1 MTGFDAVVVAAGSG
15 IRLGGGVPKALRL
28 LAGRPLVWHAVRTL
42 RQAGVERLIVVA
54 AAEQLPAFRAAL
66 DDVELVPGGVERR
79 HSVLAGLQRLA
90 SAGDPEPGERVV
102 LVHDAARPLVP
113 LEVVRRVWSAVQDGA
128 AAVVP
133 VVPVTDTVRQLGNDS
148 QQDSVLLDRTRLR
161 AVQTPQGFDL
171 ATLLD
176 AHRANGHRAVTD
188 DASLCEFAGHQV
200 ALVEGSAASIKI
212 THPGDLAV
220 AELLLAQAREA
231 P

>member
-15 IRLGGGVPKALRL
+15 IRLGGGVPKALRV

-42 RQAGVERLIVVA
+42 RQAGVERLVVVA
-54 AAEQLPAFRAAL
+54 AADQLPTFRAAL
-66 DDVELVPGGVERR
+66 VDVELVPGGVERQ
-79 HSVLAGLQRLA
+79 HSVLAGLDRLT
-90 SAGDPEPGERVV
+90 SAGDPEPGERIV

-128 AAVVP
+128 VAVVP
-133 VVPVTDTVRQLGNDS
+133 VVPVTDTVRQLSDDS
-148 QQDSVLLDRTRLR
+148 QDSVLLDRSRLR

-188 DASLCEFAGHQV
+188 DASLCELAGHQV
-200 ALVEGSAASIKI
+200 VLVEGSIASIKI
-212 THPGDLAV
+212 THPSDLAV
-220 AELLLAQAREA
+220 AELLLTQGREA